1 MYYLT
6 YSSDALSMFLY
17 ILGIGIMIGSLV
29 LQASVNNTFRRYN
42 GVRNRRGITG
52 AQAAEMVLRKNGVYD
67 CRIEM
72 IQGQLTDHYDPRTNV
87 IRLSEAVYN
96 SASVAA
102 VGVAAHEAGHAV
114 QYATDYGPIRLR
126 AKILPAAQLGTNLG
140 WILIILGF
148 AFSFL
153 SLTYVGIVLFAA
165 TTLFHLVTLPVE
177 LNASRRALEAIG
189 EPDMLDTDEKAGA
202 KKVLSMAALTYVAAL
217 AASVVQL
224 LRFIVSANNR
234 RR

>member
-6 YSSDALSMFLY
+6 YASDALSMFLY
-17 ILGIGIMIGSLV
+17 MLGIGIMIGSLV
-29 LQASVNNTFRRYN
+29 LQVGVNSTFRRYN
-42 GVRNRRGITG
+42 NVRNRRGITG

-72 IQGQLTDHYDPRTNV
+72 IQGQLTDHYDPRANV
-87 IRLSEAVYN
+87 IRLSEAVYK

-114 QYATDYGPIRLR
+114 QYANEYGPIRLR
-126 AKILPAAQLGTNLG
+126 SKILPAAQLGTQFG
-140 WILIILGF
+140 WILVVLGF
-148 AFSFL
+148 ALSFL
-153 SLTYVGIVLFAA
+153 SLVYVGIVLFAA

-189 EPDMLDTDEKAGA
+189 EPGMLEPDEKAGA
-202 KKVLSMAALTYVAAL
+202 RKVLTMAALTYVAAL

-224 LRFIVSANNR
+224 LQFIVRANNR